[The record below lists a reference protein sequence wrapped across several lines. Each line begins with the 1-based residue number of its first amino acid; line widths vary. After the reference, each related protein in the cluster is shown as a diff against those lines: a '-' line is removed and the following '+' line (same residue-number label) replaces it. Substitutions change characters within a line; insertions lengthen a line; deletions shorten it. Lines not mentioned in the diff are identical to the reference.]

1 MRAGSASGV
10 VRKLR
15 REYLRLGAAVSGCEW
30 GVLYGRKQAALR
42 RRWICGTAAAAVSYT
57 PGTYE
62 GEAIGRNGPVKVQV
76 TVAKDRIESI
86 RVVSHN
92 ESAGLSDAPINT
104 LPKTI
109 VDKQSLAVDV
119 FSGATFSS
127 KAVIGAVENALK
139 KATKDI
145 KPLLIAPAVTAAVKP
160 PKDETV
166 DVLVVGSGISG
177 MVAGIT
183 AAEKGSNVL
192 IIEKQGMLGAGDSM
206 NISTG
211 ITAGGSRLIKQLGI
225 ENATAK
231 DYADFLVKQAA
242 TKKVP
247 INEKNVRTYAMRGGE
262 LVDWLMDLGVPFG
275 RFQKDKWFHITKD
288 GSAPGP
294 HIVRA
299 LSKKIAD
306 DNINYRLNS
315 QVVDLLMKDGKVVG
329 ATVKTGAGSY
339 KVNAKAVVMAT
350 GGFSASHELVKK
362 WAPEWVGRPTTGAVS
377 LTGDGI
383 LMAQKVGAQTVAM
396 QEIKAN
402 YLCHPLTARDGVS
415 LTAITPY
422 NILINHEGKRFV
434 DEGHAS
440 INFKSRAMMKQTG
453 HEAYAI
459 VDQTAMDNLKLMRN
473 YAAAGYFVK
482 ANTVEEL
489 ASKLKVDQKAFIKTM
504 KDYMAACQ
512 AGKDPEFNRRI
523 QYPIAKAPFYAALV
537 TPSMQSTY
545 GGIKTDEKAQALNAD
560 NKPIAGLYAA
570 GATSGHEA
578 YANEVGFAA
587 IIGLVYGKIAGENA
601 AAYAKAQK

>member
-1 MRAGSASGV
+1 MKLKFKLAAGV
-10 VRKLR
+10 VSTLMF
-15 REYLRLGAAVSGCEW
+15 V
-30 GVLYGRKQAALR
+30 
-42 RRWICGTAAAAVSYT
+42 GTAAAAVSYT

-329 ATVKTGAGSY
+329 AMVKTGAGSY

>member
-1 MRAGSASGV
+1 MKLKFKLAAGV
-10 VRKLR
+10 VSTLMF
-15 REYLRLGAAVSGCEW
+15 V
-30 GVLYGRKQAALR
+30 
-42 RRWICGTAAAAVSYT
+42 GTAAAAVSYT

-145 KPLLIAPAVTAAVKP
+145 KPLLIAPAVNAAVKP

-247 INEKNVRTYAMRGGE
+247 INEMNVRTYAMRGGE

-523 QYPIAKAPFYAALV
+523 QHPIAKAPFYAALV

>member
-1 MRAGSASGV
+1 MKLTFKLAAGV
-10 VRKLR
+10 VSTLMF
-15 REYLRLGAAVSGCEW
+15 V
-30 GVLYGRKQAALR
+30 
-42 RRWICGTAAAAVSYT
+42 GTAAAAVSYT

-294 HIVRA
+294 HIVRV

-339 KVNAKAVVMAT
+339 KVSAKAVVMAT

>member
-1 MRAGSASGV
+1 MKLKFKLAAGV
-10 VRKLR
+10 VSTLMF
-15 REYLRLGAAVSGCEW
+15 V
-30 GVLYGRKQAALR
+30 
-42 RRWICGTAAAAVSYT
+42 GTAAAAVSYT

-242 TKKVP
+242 AKKVP
-247 INEKNVRTYAMRGGE
+247 INEENVRTYAMRGGE

-329 ATVKTGAGSY
+329 ATVKTGTGNY

>member
-1 MRAGSASGV
+1 MKLKFKLAAGV
-10 VRKLR
+10 VSTLMF
-15 REYLRLGAAVSGCEW
+15 V
-30 GVLYGRKQAALR
+30 
-42 RRWICGTAAAAVSYT
+42 GTAAAAVSYT

-145 KPLLIAPAVTAAVKP
+145 KPLLIAPAVTAAVKQ

>member
-1 MRAGSASGV
+1 MKLKFKLAAGV
-10 VRKLR
+10 VSTLMF
-15 REYLRLGAAVSGCEW
+15 V
-30 GVLYGRKQAALR
+30 
-42 RRWICGTAAAAVSYT
+42 GTAAAAVSYT

-275 RFQKDKWFHITKD
+275 RFQNDKWFHITKD

-459 VDQTAMDNLKLMRN
+459 VDQTAMDNLKLMRI

>member
-1 MRAGSASGV
+1 MKLKFKLAAGV
-10 VRKLR
+10 VSTLMF
-15 REYLRLGAAVSGCEW
+15 V
-30 GVLYGRKQAALR
+30 
-42 RRWICGTAAAAVSYT
+42 GTAAAAVSYT

-76 TVAKDRIESI
+76 TVTKDRIESI

-109 VDKQSLAVDV
+109 VDKQSLAVDG

-537 TPSMQSTY
+537 TPAMQSTY

>member
-1 MRAGSASGV
+1 MKLKFKLAAGV
-10 VRKLR
+10 VSTLMF
-15 REYLRLGAAVSGCEW
+15 V
-30 GVLYGRKQAALR
+30 
-42 RRWICGTAAAAVSYT
+42 GTAAASVSYT

-86 RVVSHN
+86 RVVAHN

-315 QVVDLLMKDGKVVG
+315 QVVDLLMNDGKVVG

-339 KVNAKAVVMAT
+339 KVSAKAVVMAT

>member
-1 MRAGSASGV
+1 MKLKFKLAAGV
-10 VRKLR
+10 VSTLMF
-15 REYLRLGAAVSGCEW
+15 V
-30 GVLYGRKQAALR
+30 
-42 RRWICGTAAAAVSYT
+42 GTAAAAVSYT

-362 WAPEWVGRPTTGAVS
+362 RAPEWVGRPTTGAVS

>member
-1 MRAGSASGV
+1 MKLKFKLAAGV
-10 VRKLR
+10 VSTLMF
-15 REYLRLGAAVSGCEW
+15 V
-30 GVLYGRKQAALR
+30 
-42 RRWICGTAAAAVSYT
+42 GTAVAAVSYT

-145 KPLLIAPAVTAAVKP
+145 KPLLIAPAVNAAVKP

>member
-1 MRAGSASGV
+1 MKLKFKLAAGV
-10 VRKLR
+10 VSTLMF
-15 REYLRLGAAVSGCEW
+15 V
-30 GVLYGRKQAALR
+30 
-42 RRWICGTAAAAVSYT
+42 GTAAAAVSYT

-109 VDKQSLAVDV
+109 VDKQSLAVDG

-127 KAVIGAVENALK
+127 KAVISAVENALK

-299 LSKKIAD
+299 LSKKMAD

-545 GGIKTDEKAQALNAD
+545 GGIKTDEKAQAMNAD

>member
-1 MRAGSASGV
+1 MKLKFKLAAGV
-10 VRKLR
+10 VTTLMF
-15 REYLRLGAAVSGCEW
+15 V
-30 GVLYGRKQAALR
+30 
-42 RRWICGTAAAAVSYT
+42 GTAAAAVSYT

>member
-1 MRAGSASGV
+1 MKLKFKLAAGV
-10 VRKLR
+10 VSTLMF
-15 REYLRLGAAVSGCEW
+15 V
-30 GVLYGRKQAALR
+30 
-42 RRWICGTAAAAVSYT
+42 GTAAAAVSYT

-247 INEKNVRTYAMRGGE
+247 INEKNVRTYAVRGGE

-362 WAPEWVGRPTTGAVS
+362 WAPEWVGRPTTGAVP

-396 QEIKAN
+396 REIKAN

>member
-1 MRAGSASGV
+1 MKLKFKLAAGV
-10 VRKLR
+10 VSTLMF
-15 REYLRLGAAVSGCEW
+15 V
-30 GVLYGRKQAALR
+30 
-42 RRWICGTAAAAVSYT
+42 GTAAAAVSYT

-192 IIEKQGMLGAGDSM
+192 IIEKQGILGAGDSM

-247 INEKNVRTYAMRGGE
+247 INGKNVRTYAMRGGE

>member
-1 MRAGSASGV
+1 MKLKFKLAAGV
-10 VRKLR
+10 VSTLMF
-15 REYLRLGAAVSGCEW
+15 V
-30 GVLYGRKQAALR
+30 
-42 RRWICGTAAAAVSYT
+42 GTAAAAVSYT

-62 GEAIGRNGPVKVQV
+62 GEAIGRNGPVRVQV

-183 AAEKGSNVL
+183 ATEKGSNVL

-247 INEKNVRTYAMRGGE
+247 INEKNVRTYAMRGSE

-339 KVNAKAVVMAT
+339 KVSAKAVVMAT

>member
-1 MRAGSASGV
+1 MKLKFKLAAGV
-10 VRKLR
+10 VSTLMF
-15 REYLRLGAAVSGCEW
+15 V
-30 GVLYGRKQAALR
+30 
-42 RRWICGTAAAAVSYT
+42 GTSAAAVSYT

-119 FSGATFSS
+119 FSGATLSS

-247 INEKNVRTYAMRGGE
+247 INEMNVRTYAMRGGE

-473 YAAAGYFVK
+473 YAVAGYFVK

-504 KDYMAACQ
+504 KDYMTACQ

>member
-1 MRAGSASGV
+1 MKLKFKLAAGV
-10 VRKLR
+10 VSTLMF
-15 REYLRLGAAVSGCEW
+15 V
-30 GVLYGRKQAALR
+30 
-42 RRWICGTAAAAVSYT
+42 GTAAAAVSYT

-139 KATKDI
+139 KATKGI

>member
-1 MRAGSASGV
+1 MKLKFKLAAGV
-10 VRKLR
+10 VSTLMF
-15 REYLRLGAAVSGCEW
+15 V
-30 GVLYGRKQAALR
+30 
-42 RRWICGTAAAAVSYT
+42 GTAAAAVSYT

-350 GGFSASHELVKK
+350 GGFSASHELVKM

>member
-1 MRAGSASGV
+1 M
-10 VRKLR
+10 
-15 REYLRLGAAVSGCEW
+15 
-30 GVLYGRKQAALR
+30 
-42 RRWICGTAAAAVSYT
+42 
-57 PGTYE
+57 
-62 GEAIGRNGPVKVQV
+62 
-76 TVAKDRIESI
+76 
-86 RVVSHN
+86 
-92 ESAGLSDAPINT
+92 SDAPINT

-306 DNINYRLNS
+306 DNINYRLNR

>member
-1 MRAGSASGV
+1 MKLKFKLAAGV
-10 VRKLR
+10 VSTLMF
-15 REYLRLGAAVSGCEW
+15 V
-30 GVLYGRKQAALR
+30 
-42 RRWICGTAAAAVSYT
+42 GTAAAAVSYT

-247 INEKNVRTYAMRGGE
+247 INEMNVRTYAMRGGE

-329 ATVKTGAGSY
+329 AMVKTGAGSY

>member
-1 MRAGSASGV
+1 MKLKFKLAAGV
-10 VRKLR
+10 VSTLMF
-15 REYLRLGAAVSGCEW
+15 V
-30 GVLYGRKQAALR
+30 
-42 RRWICGTAAAAVSYT
+42 GTAAAAVSYT

-339 KVNAKAVVMAT
+339 KVSAKAVVMAT

-601 AAYAKAQK
+601 AAYAKAQR

>member
-1 MRAGSASGV
+1 MKLKFKLAAGV
-10 VRKLR
+10 VSTLMF
-15 REYLRLGAAVSGCEW
+15 V
-30 GVLYGRKQAALR
+30 
-42 RRWICGTAAAAVSYT
+42 GTAAAAVSYT

-127 KAVIGAVENALK
+127 KAVVGAVENALK

-560 NKPIAGLYAA
+560 NRPIAGLYAA

>member
-1 MRAGSASGV
+1 MKLKFKLAAGV
-10 VRKLR
+10 VSTLMI
-15 REYLRLGAAVSGCEW
+15 V
-30 GVLYGRKQAALR
+30 
-42 RRWICGTAAAAVSYT
+42 GTAAAAVSYT

>member
-1 MRAGSASGV
+1 MKLKFKLAAGV
-10 VRKLR
+10 VSTLMF
-15 REYLRLGAAVSGCEW
+15 V
-30 GVLYGRKQAALR
+30 
-42 RRWICGTAAAAVSYT
+42 GTAAAAVSYT

-329 ATVKTGAGSY
+329 ATVKTGSGSY

>member
-1 MRAGSASGV
+1 MKLKFKLAAGV
-10 VRKLR
+10 VSTLMF
-15 REYLRLGAAVSGCEW
+15 V
-30 GVLYGRKQAALR
+30 
-42 RRWICGTAAAAVSYT
+42 GTAAAAVSYT

-262 LVDWLMDLGVPFG
+262 LVNWLMDLGVPFG

-383 LMAQKVGAQTVAM
+383 LMAQKAGAQTVAM

-523 QYPIAKAPFYAALV
+523 QHPIAKAPFYAALV

>member
-1 MRAGSASGV
+1 MKLKFKLAAGV
-10 VRKLR
+10 VSTLMF
-15 REYLRLGAAVSGCEW
+15 V
-30 GVLYGRKQAALR
+30 
-42 RRWICGTAAAAVSYT
+42 GTAAAAVSYT

-109 VDKQSLAVDV
+109 VDKQSLAVDG

-440 INFKSRAMMKQTG
+440 INFKSRAMMKQIG

>member
-1 MRAGSASGV
+1 MKLKFKLAAGV
-10 VRKLR
+10 VSTLMF
-15 REYLRLGAAVSGCEW
+15 V
-30 GVLYGRKQAALR
+30 
-42 RRWICGTAAAAVSYT
+42 GTAAAAVSYT

-109 VDKQSLAVDV
+109 VDKQSLAVDG

-145 KPLLIAPAVTAAVKP
+145 KPLLIAPAVTATVKP

-299 LSKKIAD
+299 LSKKMAD

>member
-1 MRAGSASGV
+1 MKLKFKLAAGV
-10 VRKLR
+10 VSTLMF
-15 REYLRLGAAVSGCEW
+15 V
-30 GVLYGRKQAALR
+30 
-42 RRWICGTAAAAVSYT
+42 GTAAAAVSYT

-601 AAYAKAQK
+601 AAYAKTQK

>member
-1 MRAGSASGV
+1 MKLKFKLAAGV
-10 VRKLR
+10 VSTLMF
-15 REYLRLGAAVSGCEW
+15 V
-30 GVLYGRKQAALR
+30 
-42 RRWICGTAAAAVSYT
+42 GTAAAAVSYT

-339 KVNAKAVVMAT
+339 KVSAKAVVMAT

-473 YAAAGYFVK
+473 YAAAGYFAK

>member
-1 MRAGSASGV
+1 MKLKFKLAAGV
-10 VRKLR
+10 VSTLMF
-15 REYLRLGAAVSGCEW
+15 V
-30 GVLYGRKQAALR
+30 
-42 RRWICGTAAAAVSYT
+42 GTAAAAVSYT

-504 KDYMAACQ
+504 KEYMAACQ

>member
-1 MRAGSASGV
+1 MKLKFKLAAGV
-10 VRKLR
+10 VSTLMF
-15 REYLRLGAAVSGCEW
+15 V
-30 GVLYGRKQAALR
+30 
-42 RRWICGTAAAAVSYT
+42 GTAAAAVSYT

-242 TKKVP
+242 AKKVP

>member
-1 MRAGSASGV
+1 MKLKFKLAAGV
-10 VRKLR
+10 VSTLMF
-15 REYLRLGAAVSGCEW
+15 V
-30 GVLYGRKQAALR
+30 
-42 RRWICGTAAAAVSYT
+42 GTAAAAVSYT

-109 VDKQSLAVDV
+109 VDKQSLVVDV

-247 INEKNVRTYAMRGGE
+247 INEKNVRTYAMHGGE

>member
-1 MRAGSASGV
+1 MKLKFKLAAGV
-10 VRKLR
+10 VSTLMF
-15 REYLRLGAAVSGCEW
+15 V
-30 GVLYGRKQAALR
+30 
-42 RRWICGTAAAAVSYT
+42 GTAAAAVSYT

-145 KPLLIAPAVTAAVKP
+145 KPLLIAPAVNAAVKP

>member
-1 MRAGSASGV
+1 MKLKFKLAAGV
-10 VRKLR
+10 VSTLMF
-15 REYLRLGAAVSGCEW
+15 V
-30 GVLYGRKQAALR
+30 
-42 RRWICGTAAAAVSYT
+42 GTAAAAVSYT